1 MKRSKVNI
9 SNGNF
14 ATSLYLRVSRY
25 LPSYRILAIVGWSL
39 LLIDLVFYH
48 GSSLRVPTSPSVG
61 PLPDVFVPRES
72 STGRNVKVLPSMED
86 EKLELLPPTAFSY
99 IAMIDAGSSG
109 CRVHVYRYGKV
120 GNIDG
125 PLYLLP
131 KHVSLKVK
139 PGLSSFAK
147 EPNKAGESLKGLVDF
162 VKEQVPSSD
171 WENTPIWLKATA
183 GLRMLPQETTETI
196 LNSVRDFLGN
206 RNHSPLMF
214 RPSWAKVIPGQEEG
228 AFGWIAYNYLK
239 RIIGPK
245 RNTVDV
251 IPYAVIE
258 MGGASAQVTQL
269 APSQRDIDEIP
280 SDFRYSFSLEGQ
292 TYTLYTHSYLG
303 TRIVAFRFTDSN
315 DAIYDHRLWQRAGKR
330 AVQPHA
336 GRSEN
341 LKSRRDS

>member
-1 MKRSKVNI
+1 MKRSKANV
-9 SNGNF
+9 SSGNF
-14 ATSLYLRVSRY
+14 VTGLYLRISRY
-25 LPSYRILAIVGWSL
+25 LPSYRVLAIVGWSL
-39 LLIDLVFYH
+39 LLLDIVVYH
-48 GSSLRVPTSPSVG
+48 GPGIRAPSSSAVG
-61 PLPDVFVPRES
+61 PLHEVFVPRES
-72 STGRNVKVLPSMED
+72 SGGRSVKVLPSMED
-86 EKLELLPPTAFSY
+86 EQLDLLPPTAFSY

-120 GNIDG
+120 GHLDG

-147 EPNKAGESLKGLVDF
+147 EPSKAGASLKGLVDF

-183 GLRMLPQETTETI
+183 GLRMLAPETAEAI
-196 LNSVRDFLGN
+196 LNSVRDFLGS
-206 RNHSPLMF
+206 RDHSPLMF

-245 RNTVDV
+245 RNAVDV

-269 APSQRDIDEIP
+269 APSQREIDEIP
-280 SDFRYSFSLEGQ
+280 SDFRYSFSIEGQ

-303 TRIVAFRFTDSN
+303 VPITNR
-315 DAIYDHRLWQRAGKR
+315 
-330 AVQPHA
+330 
-336 GRSEN
+336 
-341 LKSRRDS
+341 

>member
-1 MKRSKVNI
+1 MKRSKANV

-14 ATSLYLRVSRY
+14 ATGLYLRISRY

-39 LLIDLVFYH
+39 LLIDIVFYH
-48 GSSLRVPTSPSVG
+48 GPGIKGSSSSSAVG
-61 PLPDVFVPRES
+61 PLHEVFVPRES
-72 STGRNVKVLPSMED
+72 SVSGLSVKVLPSMED
-86 EKLELLPPTAFSY
+86 DQLELLPSTAFSY

-120 GNIDG
+120 GHLEG

-131 KHVSLKVK
+131 KHGSLKVK

-147 EPNKAGESLKGLVDF
+147 EPSMAGESLKGLVDF
-162 VKEQVPSSD
+162 VKAQVPSSD
-171 WENTPIWLKATA
+171 WESTPIFLKATA
-183 GLRMLPQETTETI
+183 GLRMLAPETAEAI

-214 RPSWAKVIPGQEEG
+214 RPSWARVIPGQEEG

-245 RNTVDV
+245 RNAVDV

-269 APSQRDIDEIP
+269 APSQREIEEIP

-292 TYTLYTHSYLG
+292 SYTLYTHSYLG
-303 TRIVAFRFTDSN
+303 ALLMNPAHCTLILTLLHLRF
-315 DAIYDHRLWQRAGKR
+315 WQRAG
-330 AVQPHA
+330 
-336 GRSEN
+336 S
-341 LKSRRDS
+341 